1 MKAVLFMQKR
11 QFITY
16 YAKLIRPYE
25 RQAIALHSESVRRPQ
40 IGSRENKKRATLA
53 QQGLSLIE
61 LSVVT
66 VIILLLAVL
75 AVPVIQG
82 YLVENRVPKVGEAL
96 AHFVLR
102 QHLNASVH
110 GAPQYSGMTINHF
123 SQQNQNSSVFRFQGQ
138 GSQASVMHG
147 LSKNG
152 QLLITEL
159 EGGQALEL
167 RLTDVHHAACPSLA
181 TVLHRV
187 ADEVHIGSGS
197 NLSEV
202 KSPQRAYSAFHAQ
215 QQCADGE
222 VNTFRF
228 VVR

>member
-96 AHFVLR
+96 AHYVLR

-110 GAPQYSGMTINHF
+110 GAGQYEGMNIDHF
-123 SQQNQNSSVFRFQGQ
+123 SRQNQDKAVFNIQIR
-138 GSQASVMHG
+138 
-147 LSKNG
+147 
-152 QLLITEL
+152 
-159 EGGQALEL
+159 
-167 RLTDVHHAACPSLA
+167 
-181 TVLHRV
+181 
-187 ADEVHIGSGS
+187 
-197 NLSEV
+197 
-202 KSPQRAYSAFHAQ
+202 RA
-215 QQCADGE
+215 
-222 VNTFRF
+222 
-228 VVR
+228 